1 MPPDPLHA
9 NSTHSHQQTKWE
21 HSHILFERGTFAVIY
36 TQTSMY
42 TCALCLPMQLYVLLS
57 VSQFIFVFAFFKLF
71 TQSEAPTK
79 LVIHRHCTCFLS
91 VVSP

>member
-57 VSQFIFVFAFFKLF
+57 VSQFTLILF
-71 TQSEAPTK
+71 
-79 LVIHRHCTCFLS
+79 LHFLNS
-91 VVSP
+91 SHKVKHPQN